1 MSPRRAGFAALAGGG
16 LLLAS
21 ASPAFAHGIG
31 GRSDLPLPVW
41 MFAYGAAGALIV
53 SFAALAVFWPVA
65 RLEGG
70 VDGVVLVP
78 SSRGNVVDG
87 LARAGR
93 VVGVVLYLVV
103 VAAALFGPG
112 EAQDNLAP
120 AAVYIIFWVG
130 LTFLCAVV
138 GNVWSVISPFPALAA
153 VVAKVRRRRESA
165 EAAEREPYRLGHWP
179 AAVLLFGFVWLELA
193 YPDRADPRQLG
204 VIILLYT
211 AVVLAGAAKWGAPFL
226 RDGEGFAGF
235 FGIISAAGVVHR
247 DDEGQLRLRP
257 PLSGLPMLRVL
268 PGTVAVILVALG
280 STSFDGLS
288 RTRLWLDLVG
298 NLGKWPLTAALTVGL
313 LVMIVVVGLAYV
325 GAMAVVARRMDRPLE
340 EMTGAFAHT
349 LVPIVVAYAVAHYFS
364 FLVFEGQAALAL
376 ASDPLGR
383 GWNLLGTTDWVID
396 YQAVSPR
403 VVSWVQVLAIIGG
416 HIAGVVLAHDR
427 SLALFPEDDATR
439 SQYPLLVTMVL
450 FTVGGLTLLLST

>member
-1 MSPRRAGFAALAGGG
+1 MTRRRAGLAVLAAGG
-16 LLLAS
+16 LLLAT
-21 ASPAFAHGIG
+21 ASPAFAHGLG

-70 VDGVVLVP
+70 VDGLVLVP
-78 SSRGNVVDG
+78 SSRSNVVDG

-93 VVGVVLYLVV
+93 VVGVALYVV
-103 VAAALFGPG
+103 VLAAALFGPG

-120 AAVYIIFWVG
+120 AVVYIILWVG

-138 GNVWSVISPFPALAA
+138 GNVWGVISPFPALAA
-153 VVAKVRRRRESA
+153 VTTRIRRQPEGV
-165 EAAEREPYRLGHWP
+165 EPEPYRLGHWP
-179 AAVLLFGFVWLELA
+179 AAMLLLAFVWLELV

-235 FGIISAAGVVHR
+235 FGIISAAGIVHR

-268 PGTVAVILVALG
+268 PGTVAVILIALG

-288 RTRLWLDLVG
+288 RTRVWLDLVG
-298 NLGKWPLTAALTVGL
+298 NLGKWPLTVALTFGL
-313 LVMIVVVGLAYV
+313 LLMIGVVGLAYV
-325 GAMAVVARRMDRPLE
+325 GAMAVVARRVDRPLE
-340 EMTGAFAHT
+340 EMTTAFAHT

-383 GWNLLGTTDWVID
+383 GWNLLGTADWVID

-427 SLALFPEDDATR
+427 ALALFPDEDATR

>member
-1 MSPRRAGFAALAGGG
+1 MSRRRVTLAVLAAGG
-16 LLLAS
+16 LVLAM
-21 ASPAFAHGIG
+21 ASPAAAHGIG

-53 SFAALAVFWPVA
+53 SFAALAVFWPEA

-70 VDGVVLVP
+70 VDGVVVAP
-78 SSRGNVVDG
+78 SGVAGVVDG
-87 LARAGR
+87 LAIVGRA
-93 VVGVVLYLVV
+93 VGVAVYVV
-103 VAAALFGPG
+103 VLAAALFGPG
-112 EAQDNLAP
+112 EAADNLAP
-120 AAVYIIFWVG
+120 AVVYIAFWVG

-138 GNVWSVISPFPALAA
+138 GNVWGVVSPFPALAA
-153 VVAKVRRRRESA
+153 GLEKVRRRPDGA
-165 EAAEREPYRLGHWP
+165 EFEPYALGHWP

-204 VIILLYT
+204 VIILVYT
-211 AVVLAGAAKWGAPFL
+211 AAVLAGAARWGRPFL
-226 RDGEGFAGF
+226 RDGECFAGF
-235 FGIISAAGVVHR
+235 FGIVSAAGVIHR
-247 DDEGQLRLRP
+247 DGEGQLRLRP

-268 PGTVAVILVALG
+268 PGTVAVIIVALG

-298 NLGKWPLTAALTVGL
+298 DLGKWPLTAALTVGL
-313 LVMIVVVGLAYV
+313 LVMITLVGLAYV
-325 GAMAVVARRMDRPLE
+325 GAMAVVARRMECPLE
-340 EMTGAFAHT
+340 DMTGAFAHT

-364 FLVFEGQAALAL
+364 YLVFEGQGVLAL

-383 GWNLLGTTDWVID
+383 GWNLFGTAGWVID

-416 HIAGVVLAHDR
+416 HVAGVVLAHDR
-427 SLALFPEDDATR
+427 ALALFPEDDATR